1 MSQFVRLAEAAKLDA
16 ERCMD
21 APLACR
27 DGIAEIGDETV
38 GGDQQR
44 DPRGRAGRHGKG
56 LDHHEAG
63 ARVSADHGPGAQV
76 HDIGD
81 ELAAR
86 FDLELARR
94 QVADQQPVMCRVTG
108 ADTKRA
114 VQGHPGR
121 SELAHGCAASPA
133 CPVGQDAL
141 RVAERADGQLNLGA
155 ELAAQFFRRCGG
167 PCCQPDAER
176 RLAAVVRCRVGPSG
190 QRPGILIGQPR

>member
-1 MSQFVRLAEAAKLDA
+1 MPARTATSSRRRPETRRRSPPYTGSPACPGLILARRVLRNSRISPRMSQFVRLAEAAKLDA

-108 ADTKRA
+108 ADA
-114 VQGHPGR
+114 AGSGHPVSG
-121 SELAHGCAASPA
+121 
-133 CPVGQDAL
+133 
-141 RVAERADGQLNLGA
+141 LG
-155 ELAAQFFRRCGG
+155 
-167 PCCQPDAER
+167 
-176 RLAAVVRCRVGPSG
+176 S
-190 QRPGILIGQPR
+190 